1 MLYNQAWPKPDR
13 CSFCKG
19 KLIKVKT
26 EFVVK
31 VEKEILTVKDV
42 PAYICNECNEAYF
55 TSEISEKID
64 VIMEK
69 FHKSTLLVHP
79 IAAGEVSLNEAIA

>member
-1 MLYNQAWPKPDR
+1 MKPDR

-19 KLIKVKT
+19 KLIKGKT

-64 VIMEK
+64 IIMGK

-79 IAAGEVSLNEAIA
+79 IAAGEVSLSEAIV